1 MPTLLIT
8 APDSKQYKVPVAE
21 GQTNDQARDQFQKD
35 WEAHY
40 GSGGGGTQQAAP
52 AAPAPAAPAAPAPTI
67 MQQFGRSAGLTV
79 RHGAEMAMS
88 LPAMA
93 ADAAVNLTPIGVA
106 AKALGYNPKPQGEVV
121 RQGLTKLGLPLP
133 ESSTEKGV
141 ETAFQLAPLLVAAPA
156 AARVAIP
163 AAKKLYG
170 IASGKATTEALTS
183 TGRAV
188 TDLTKTAM
196 AASEARAAKASAD
209 AAKQGERAQALG
221 QHRQNIQKILD
232 TPAKPGEGFGQIGTA
247 VRSSMEAPMETYAK
261 IQSAQGVKDVAAVL
275 EHSRA
280 LEASGKYLPT
290 TTVVAPLKEL
300 AAATRDIPGV
310 GAEVEGMLQMFG
322 QSSRQQKQAHAF
334 LDMEGKPLFEGAQE
348 APLTMEKAEHVRR
361 KLSDMAYGVGLQKQG
376 TSVQM
381 AAKKALRELDAQME
395 NFVPAHK
402 VYKDNWRNNARPM
415 DVLDTKFSNFVS
427 GAKGGVDGE
436 AYYNLHASE
445 LPKKFFEKQGGMELL
460 TDTLAGGKA
469 GAVTAEAHAHAAAQV
484 DDMALK
490 YFKELG
496 RGMTSERKLQF
507 VANPVNRGV
516 MERLPAV
523 QSHLTQSAGQEQ
535 KLQQGLKVVRG
546 NEANAL
552 KYAEEAKGVA
562 RAERASALKLQQTIT
577 AADAKLA
584 TREPKLMSAALG
596 EYRSA
601 LEQAQASGSITKQQ
615 YKLALGIVAR
625 ANGVEAK
632 VQKWHQ
638 ISRVML
644 LVGAAAA
651 GGGALTTGVRA
662 LH

>member
-8 APDSKQYKVPVAE
+8 APDSKQYEVPVAE
-21 GQTNDQARDQFQKD
+21 GQTPDQARDQFQKD
-35 WEAHY
+35 WEEYY
-40 GSGGGGTQQAAP
+40 GSGGGGQAAE
-52 AAPAPAAPAAPAPTI
+52 AAPVAPATPVAPKPTI
-67 MQQFGRSAGLTV
+67 MQQFGRSAGLTA
-79 RHGAEMAMS
+79 RHGVEMALS
-88 LPAMA
+88 LPAMV
-93 ADAAVNLTPIGVA
+93 ADAAMNLTPIGVA
-106 AKALGYNPKPQGEVV
+106 AKALGYTPPPQGEAI

-133 ESSTEKGV
+133 ESDMEKGV
-141 ETAFQLAPLLVAAPA
+141 ETAFQLAPLALAAPTAARA
-156 AARVAIP
+156 AAS

-170 IASGKATTEALTS
+170 IASGKATTEAIAS
-183 TGRAV
+183 TGLAV
-188 TDLTKTAM
+188 ADLTKATI

-209 AAKQGERAQALG
+209 AMKQAEKAQELG

-232 TPAKPGEGFGQIGTA
+232 TPAKPGEGFAQIGTA
-247 VRSSMEAPMETYAK
+247 VRGSMEAAMETHAK
-261 IQSAQGVKDVAAVL
+261 VRSEQGVKDVAAVL
-275 EHSRA
+275 EQSRA
-280 LEASGKYLPT
+280 LEARGKYLPT
-290 TTVVAPLKEL
+290 ATVVTPLKEL

-310 GAEVEGMLQMFG
+310 GTEVEGMLQMFG
-322 QSSRQQKQAHAF
+322 QSSRQQQQAHAF
-334 LDMEGKPLFEGAQE
+334 LDMEGKPLFEGAQA

-381 AAKKALRELDAQME
+381 AATKALKELDAQME
-395 NFVPAHK
+395 TFVPAHK
-402 VYKDNWRNNARPM
+402 VYKDNWRNNSRPL

-460 TDTLAGGKA
+460 TDTLAGGKEA
-469 GAVTAEAHAHAAAQV
+469 AVTAEAHAHAAAQV

-507 VANPVNRGV
+507 VANPANRGV
-516 MERLPAV
+516 MERLPAA
-523 QSHLTQSAGQEQ
+523 QSYLMQSVGQEQ
-535 KLQQGLKVVRG
+535 KLQQGLKAVQG

-552 KYAEEAKGVA
+552 KYAEAAKGVV

-577 AADAKLA
+577 AADMKFA
-584 TREPKLMSAALG
+584 TREPKLMHAALG

-632 VQKWHQ
+632 VQKWRQ